1 MCRTTFEDWRKE
13 SIIFMWKRFKNQVW
27 KVPQGDLFRY
37 PEAKSWEKAMEGQLW
52 WPSVEQELIRAECF
66 S

>member
-1 MCRTTFEDWRKE
+1 
-13 SIIFMWKRFKNQVW
+13 MWKRFKNQVW

-37 PEAKSWEKAMEGQLW
+37 PEAKSRKKAMQGQLW
-52 WPSVEQELIRAECF
+52 WPSVEQELSRAECF